1 MSFGMIT
8 WDHNMEKKQI
18 CYMDADSFI
27 VYVETEDNAKD
38 LEIRF
43 DISDYKLRRTLPR
56 GKNQKFIELMKDELA
71 EKQWQ
76 SLHIWDQKYA
86 AI

>member
-1 MSFGMIT
+1 
-8 WDHNMEKKQI
+8 
-18 CYMDADSFI
+18 MDADSFI

-56 GKNQKFIELMKDELA
+56 GKNQKIIELMKDELA
-71 EKQWQ
+71 EKQ
-76 SLHIWDQKYA
+76 
-86 AI
+86 